1 MTDWADTYYAYLY
14 KALHLKCY
22 FILTARMRIY
32 VHSKYFYLA
41 ACHFTRINT
50 TTHDILHRSDII
62 LELFTLFR
70 LLFCLF
76 HRQRI
81 FYSIFFLWLIKN
93 HGAAFFFS
101 ISMSVCVCRFWSDK
115 FPVCTHH
122 KNSSNNS
129 YFSIIKTLI
138 PKLKRK
144 KSIMCQ

>member
-50 TTHDILHRSDII
+50 NILHRNDII

-76 HRQRI
+76 HRQRN
-81 FYSIFFLWLIKN
+81 FYSIFFYDSSKIMVLLV
-93 HGAAFFFS
+93 FFS

-115 FPVCTHH
+115 LPVCTHH